1 MTRGDRFRNMTDE
14 QLVEFIFDTGIDD
27 ELEFC
32 QNKEECSEN
41 EDLNIPEENCKQC
54 MLEWLQEDICRVCF
68 GAANN
73 DCQICDKG
81 GKE

>member
-27 ELEFC
+27 QLEFC
-32 QNKEECSEN
+32 QNKEECSKN

-54 MLEWLQEDICRVCF
+54 MLEWLQEDLCRGCF

>member
-1 MTRGDRFRNMTDE
+1 MTDE
-14 QLVEFIFDTGIDD
+14 QLIAFAFDTGVCDQFQ
-27 ELEFC
+27 FC
-32 QNKEECSEN
+32 KNKKECYGDN
-41 EDLNIPEENCKQC
+41 ELNITEENCKQC
-54 MLEWLQEDICRVCF
+54 MLEWLQEDPCHGCF

>member
-27 ELEFC
+27 QLEFY

-54 MLEWLQEDICRVCF
+54 MLEWLQEDPCRGCF

-81 GKE
+81 GKV

>member
-14 QLVEFIFDTGIDD
+14 QLVEFAFDTGIDD
-27 ELEFC
+27 QLEFC

-54 MLEWLQEDICRVCF
+54 MLEWLQEDLCCGCF

>member
-14 QLVEFIFDTGIDD
+14 QLVEFIFDTEIDNQ
-27 ELEFC
+27 LEFC
-32 QNKEECSEN
+32 QDKEECYGN
-41 EDLNIPEENCKQC
+41 EDLNIPEKNCKQC
-54 MLEWLQEDICRVCF
+54 MLEWLQEDLCRGCF

-81 GKE
+81 GKV

>member
-1 MTRGDRFRNMTDE
+1 MTDE

-27 ELEFC
+27 QLEFC

-41 EDLNIPEENCKQC
+41 EENCKQC
-54 MLEWLQEDICRVCF
+54 MLEWLQEDLCRGCF